1 MAWPGEGER
10 RILPPN
16 YCCRQP
22 RARVARQQRTFSQ
35 TKNQNMPLGL
45 KGKLGAKLAKKA
57 KKAKKKKKE
66 KKGESAGSSS
76 KAKAG
81 SKRKR
86 AEREEEEQE
95 KAAAAAAAA
104 ADEYDSDEFLTEAE
118 KRHKAIKKARAIEV
132 VRKELETSHR
142 EKIDK
147 FNAKLAAMSE
157 HHDVPR
163 VANAGLG

>member
-1 MAWPGEGER
+1 
-10 RILPPN
+10 
-16 YCCRQP
+16 
-22 RARVARQQRTFSQ
+22 
-35 TKNQNMPLGL
+35 MPLGL

-57 KKAKKKKKE
+57 KKSKKKKKD
-66 KKGESAGSSS
+66 KNGESAGS
-76 KAKAG
+76 KVKAG

-86 AEREEEEQE
+86 DSREEEEE
-95 KAAAAAAAA
+95 KAAAAAAAAAA

-118 KRHKAIKKARAIEV
+118 KRHKAIKKARAIDV

-147 FNAKLAAMSE
+147 FNAKLAALSE